1 MNFFVNTLLFGL
13 FICFL
18 QISCENLRNDQF
30 SIQWRNE
37 KRHKKAELRNSKK
50 LNSLKVFNQKF
61 ESKFKYYANVSKS
74 EIMGD
79 NYHRLQ
85 FEELLIYESYPN
97 KLPLSMGQNEGK
109 NIACSF
115 LGAKCSMELIEHFL
129 VRKFI
134 SKSDTVLEVIEI
146 KFIFL

>member
-1 MNFFVNTLLFGL
+1 MNFFVNSLLLSL

-18 QISCENLRNDQF
+18 EISCENLRNDQL

-37 KRHKKAELRNSKK
+37 KRHKKAVIRNSKK

-61 ESKFKYYANVSKS
+61 ESKFKYYANISKS
-74 EIMGD
+74 EILGD
-79 NYHRLQ
+79 EYHRIYSG
-85 FEELLIYESYPN
+85 ELLIYESYPN
-97 KLPLSMGQNEGK
+97 KLPLSMSQNERN

-134 SKSDTVLEVIEI
+134 SKNDTVLEVIEI
-146 KFIFL
+146 NLYY